1 MKQKANPVFDSIA
14 QCSAVTHIP
23 ISELRRA
30 KRGGSP
36 GFRSHRVDA
45 YEVLKWIFGAG
56 RKKTDRHITD
66 VPAAKERDLIESALA
81 RKQKRMERDG
91 QLVPKEFVDKAL
103 RDVLFPL
110 REMLREMPFTLGA
123 MIQPTDPNP
132 IIKLIISYV
141 EGQRQ
146 ILYPPPLLPETKQN
160 KPGEDSPT
168 NER

>member
-1 MKQKANPVFDSIA
+1 MKCPSPQFNSIA
-14 QCSAVTHIP
+14 LCHAATGIP
-23 ISELRRA
+23 ISEIRRA
-30 KRGGSP
+30 KRSGNCDE
-36 GFRSHRVDA
+36 GFVQHRV
-45 YEVLKWIFGAG
+45 VLFPLLRWLYGEG
-56 RKKTDRHITD
+56 KKVNVHFVD
-66 VPAAKERDLIESALA
+66 VAAAKERDLIESALA

-91 QLVPKEFVDKAL
+91 QLAPKEYIDKAL